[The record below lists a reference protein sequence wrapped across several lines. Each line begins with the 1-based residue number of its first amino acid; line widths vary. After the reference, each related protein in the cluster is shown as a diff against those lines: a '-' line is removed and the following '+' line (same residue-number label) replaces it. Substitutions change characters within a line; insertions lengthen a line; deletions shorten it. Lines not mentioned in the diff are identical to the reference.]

1 MMDLIITLAANI
13 GELSTIKQKNVMNQ
27 KSKIDELFPDG
38 VSVDVNH
45 ERVSFSFK
53 NIDIATLSDEK
64 FNNDVSE
71 LFKIILNSLLIEK
84 FVFLEI
90 FLTDILNKEI
100 SYESKLNRLKQ
111 IDSHFLG
118 VGNEYRYNDDTF
130 EIRFRY
136 EPNYTVI
143 NHGNVYKTHVLGLK
157 HGTYSLVSLNETLF
171 NAMRKLKT
179 LDDRLLENYIQE
191 NE

>member
-1 MMDLIITLAANI
+1 MDLMITLAANI

-64 FNNDVSE
+64 FNNNVSE

-84 FVFLEI
+84 FVFFEI

-100 SYESKLNRLKQ
+100 SYESKLNKLKQ

-143 NHGNVYKTHVLGLK
+143 NQGNVYKTHVLGLK
-157 HGTYSLVSLNETLF
+157 HGTYSLVNLNEMLF